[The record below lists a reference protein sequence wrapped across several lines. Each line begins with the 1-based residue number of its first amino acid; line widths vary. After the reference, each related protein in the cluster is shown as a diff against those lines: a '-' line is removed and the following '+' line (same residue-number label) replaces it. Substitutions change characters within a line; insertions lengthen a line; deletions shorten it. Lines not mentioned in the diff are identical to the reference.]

1 LVKKYESIKPDVL
14 IGVGN
19 AIDLHPL
26 AVAGYI
32 GLIITALNLL
42 PVGQLDG
49 GHIVHAM
56 YGQKIAVVVGQ
67 VTRFLV
73 LILSLVKPDFLIWA
87 IFLMLMP
94 ISDQPAL
101 NDVTEL
107 DNRRDI
113 LGLFSLVLL
122 IMILLPLPRAIAQWM
137 SL

>member
-1 LVKKYESIKPDVL
+1 
-14 IGVGN
+14 
-19 AIDLHPL
+19 
-26 AVAGYI
+26 
-32 GLIITALNLL
+32 
-42 PVGQLDG
+42 
-49 GHIVHAM
+49 M
-56 YGQKIAVVVGQ
+56 YGQKIALVVGQ

-87 IFLMLMP
+87 VVLMLMP
-94 ISDQPAL
+94 ISDHPAL

>member
-1 LVKKYESIKPDVL
+1 
-14 IGVGN
+14 
-19 AIDLHPL
+19 
-26 AVAGYI
+26 
-32 GLIITALNLL
+32 
-42 PVGQLDG
+42 
-49 GHIVHAM
+49 
-56 YGQKIAVVVGQ
+56 
-67 VTRFLV
+67 
-73 LILSLVKPDFLIWA
+73 
-87 IFLMLMP
+87 MLMP